1 MVFAVL
7 SKKYCTA
14 TISWTHRRT
23 DRASKQ
29 EPCPLG
35 TRPAPSALVCF
46 AFFIFFSFFSVYF
59 PFFLLRAFFFPFFFR
74 VYQCIQCNYV
84 FLVGI
89 IWLQVIWDGI
99 SQLAT
104 VSFLLRTTGSTSVH
118 LLRRYILV
126 CIFSHQK
133 CFSLF
138 CDHGPDSGKLS

>member
-46 AFFIFFSFFSVYF
+46 AFFSFPFLCIFLSSPYSCFSFSFSSLFGRTSTYHGFV
-59 PFFLLRAFFFPFFFR
+59 P
-74 VYQCIQCNYV
+74 
-84 FLVGI
+84 GI
-89 IWLQVIWDGI
+89 IWMQVIRDGI
-99 SQLAT
+99 PQL
-104 VSFLLRTTGSTSVH
+104 VSIVLFAYSWYYIGAPTS
-118 LLRRYILV
+118 YILV
-126 CIFSHQK
+126 CFSPIK
-133 CFSLF
+133 NVSACF
-138 CDHGPDSGKLS
+138 CDHGPDFREIELM